1 MIQIEM
7 DMPKYCGVNEC
18 PLCTL
23 GWRDKNRYTEWCH
36 RPNGGFVMVGY
47 HSEENIIPDDCPLK
61 EVKRGKW
68 IPHEDVY
75 GEHDGDDC
83 SECGERCVMAFGR
96 LNYCPSCGAR
106 MDEWKKES
114 R

>member
-36 RPNGGFVMVGY
+36 RPNENGFVMVGY
-47 HSEENIIPDDCPLK
+47 NGEENKIPDDCPLK

-68 IPHEDVY
+68 IPIMGLNHQNEKFI
-75 GEHDGDDC
+75 C
-83 SECGERCVMAFGR
+83 SECKCQSDYKWNF
-96 LNYCPSCGAR
+96 CPICGADMR
-106 MDEWKKES
+106 GESDE
-114 R
+114 